1 LLFSPPR
8 YITSASEDNCFECF
22 LCAMMDINSATMRI
36 LSKKF
41 SIVRRRREEEEEE
54 EEEERGAFGR
64 RPFRI
69 FELPFPLKF

>member
-1 LLFSPPR
+1 
-8 YITSASEDNCFECF
+8 
-22 LCAMMDINSATMRI
+22 MMDINSATMRI

-41 SIVRRRREEEEEE
+41 SIVRRRREEEEEDEE

-69 FELPFPLKF
+69 FELSFPLEF